1 MVQSANYCFEVYAYV
16 WWRIRG
22 AVRWGGEEE
31 GLLYFFKKIEKS
43 DVITRKNALIIFI
56 HGLNVNL
63 CSHLKRC
70 FKSTLKE
77 KLRNYPGGFLSCVI
91 DECLSKCPIPR
102 NLSCPVKFLHMVF
115 TPDKKTW
122 LLSHVYTAP
131 DRFYTYPI
139 YCG

>member
-1 MVQSANYCFEVYAYV
+1 MSGDVS
-16 WWRIRG
+16 G
-22 AVRWGGEEE
+22 AQLDGE
-31 GLLYFFKKIEKS
+31 GRRKVSFTFFKKLKS

-56 HGLNVNL
+56 HGLNGNL

-115 TPDKKTW
+115 TPDKKT
-122 LLSHVYTAP
+122 
-131 DRFYTYPI
+131 
-139 YCG
+139 